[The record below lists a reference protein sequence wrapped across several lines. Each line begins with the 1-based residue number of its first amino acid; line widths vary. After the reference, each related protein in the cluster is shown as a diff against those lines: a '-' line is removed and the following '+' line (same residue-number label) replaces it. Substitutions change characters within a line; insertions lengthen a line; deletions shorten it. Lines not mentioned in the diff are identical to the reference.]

1 MPGSVEDADSS
12 VQCNVWNEYLHQMKH
27 YDLNLLRA
35 LDALL
40 ATGSVTAAAER
51 MHLSTPAMSHTLA
64 RLREVFGDPLLV
76 RAGRRLVATPRAL
89 ALAEPVRQLLA
100 QADALRA
107 HADPDDFSAVQRRFV
122 VRATEGVLVGYGVGL
137 SMQMAQRMPLS
148 SLQVLPENHHDP
160 AGLREG
166 RIDLDLGAGHRQDPE
181 LVVHPLSSRNLLGV
195 VAAGHALARGRV
207 TAQRLAA
214 ARHVEVATLP
224 GEELA
229 VDAALAARGLRRHVA
244 LVVPS
249 AVAALLT
256 CARLDLVACVP
267 ERTAR
272 AMGAALG
279 LHVFALPLPL
289 PAVPLRLA
297 WHPRQDADPAHRWLR
312 ETLLAVMEERGQG
325 GG

>member
-1 MPGSVEDADSS
+1 
-12 VQCNVWNEYLHQMKH
+12 MKS
-27 YDLNLLRA
+27 YDLNLLLA

-51 MHLSTPAMSHTLA
+51 MHLSTPAMSHALA
-64 RLREVFGDPLLV
+64 RIREAFGDEILV
-76 RAGRRLVATPRAL
+76 RAGRKLVPTPRAQ

-100 QADALRA
+100 QAEALRVQ
-107 HADPDDFSAVQRRFV
+107 ADADDLSAVRRRFV
-122 VRATEGVLVGYGVGL
+122 IRAPEGVLVGYGVGL
-137 SMQMAQRMPLS
+137 SQQMTQRMPLS

-160 AGLREG
+160 TGLREG
-166 RIDLDLGAGHRQDPE
+166 RIDLDLGSGHRQDPE
-181 LVVHPLSSRNLLGV
+181 LVVQALSDRNLLGV
-195 VAAGHALARGRV
+195 TAASHPLARGRV
-207 TAQRLAA
+207 TVERFAA

-249 AVAALLT
+249 FIAALLV
-256 CARLDLVACVP
+256 CARLDLVACAP

-272 AMGAALG
+272 AMGGALG

-289 PAVPLRLA
+289 PTVPLRLA

-312 ETLLAVMEERGQG
+312 NTLLAVMMERDKDS
-325 GG
+325 